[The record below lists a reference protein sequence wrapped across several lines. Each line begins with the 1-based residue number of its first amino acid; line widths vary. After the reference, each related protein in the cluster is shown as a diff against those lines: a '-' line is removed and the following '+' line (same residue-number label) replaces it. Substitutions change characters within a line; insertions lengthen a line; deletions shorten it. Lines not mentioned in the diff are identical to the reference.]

1 MNKNLPWPAL
11 IGRLRFLMDV
21 DQAQLAGH
29 LGVDEP
35 TVEGWEQGIMMPERH
50 TQKIIRDKLRNLEPA
65 ISGKAIEAMPVIGAD
80 HWSCVVSLRSP
91 TRTPIKCAPMN
102 CAT

>member
-29 LGVDEP
+29 HDARAAYTENHP
-35 TVEGWEQGIMMPERH
+35 RQIT
-50 TQKIIRDKLRNLEPA
+50 
-65 ISGKAIEAMPVIGAD
+65 
-80 HWSCVVSLRSP
+80 
-91 TRTPIKCAPMN
+91 
-102 CAT
+102 

>member
-35 TVEGWEQGIMMPERH
+35 TVEGWE
-50 TQKIIRDKLRNLEPA
+50 
-65 ISGKAIEAMPVIGAD
+65 
-80 HWSCVVSLRSP
+80 
-91 TRTPIKCAPMN
+91 
-102 CAT
+102 